1 MQMIFWTI
9 LSKVRWGGVLVCF
22 SALMHLLGSEPGEDI
37 EELLEPQE
45 KLTNP
50 ERMTR
55 FERSNYSVQQ
65 LVENIGFFE
74 ILASMSIP
82 YPLGLTWF
90 GFIPFLT
97 FRRFS

>member
-1 MQMIFWTI
+1 MQMTFWTI

-45 KLTNP
+45 
-50 ERMTR
+50 MTR